1 MATTLDWQPDHL
13 DGYQQLVFELGR
25 DPDGEGEVA
34 AVLVRRQPRADEA
47 VHGAVLYVHG
57 FSDYFF
63 QTELADFFAARG
75 LAFYALD
82 LRKCGRARRPGQ
94 TAHYVSDLAYY
105 DDELERGLSAVAEA
119 HPGAPVLLA
128 AHSTGGLI
136 LPLWMDRR
144 RAKAGAAP
152 ATGVV
157 LNSPWLDLQI
167 YPAARR
173 AVLTQA
179 LRVLAKIVP
188 FRTLKQAPGV
198 YTSTLHTSG
207 TGEWEFDL
215 EFKPLLGFP
224 VSFGWLNAV
233 RRGQIRLHRGLD
245 IGVPSL
251 VLRSDRTDLSG
262 RYSDLSDRADLVL
275 DVEQIAGRS
284 SCLGRENTVVIIEGA
299 RHDVF
304 LSAPDVRGRAYAALG
319 EWLDQ
324 HPEVTGAATPAPSGG
339 VADVD
344 TDVAWLASAPEASEE
359 RR

>member
-1 MATTLDWQPDHL
+1 MATTLDWQPDSL
-13 DGYQQLVFELGR
+13 DGYQQLVFELGP
-25 DPDGEGEVA
+25 DPDGQGEVA

-47 VHGAVLYVHG
+47 VHGAVLYLHG

-63 QTELADFFAARG
+63 QAELADFFAARG

-82 LRKCGRARRPGQ
+82 LRKCGRARRTGQ

-105 DDELERGLSAVAEA
+105 DEELELALTAVAEA
-119 HPGAPVLLA
+119 HPGVPILLA

-136 LPLWMDRR
+136 LPLWVDRR
-144 RAKAGAAP
+144 RTKE
-152 ATGVV
+152 GVTPVSGLV
-157 LNSPWLDLQI
+157 LNSPWLDLQVH
-167 YPAARR
+167 PAARR

-179 LRVLAKIVP
+179 LRVLAKVAP
-188 FRTLKQAPGV
+188 FRALKQSPGV

-215 EFKPLLGFP
+215 ELKPLAGFP
-224 VSFGWLNAV
+224 VTFGWLNAI
-233 RRGQIRLHRGLD
+233 RRGQARLHRGLG

-262 RYSDLSDRADLVL
+262 RRSDLSDRADLVL

-284 SCLGRENTVVIIEGA
+284 GCLGSGNTIVTIPGA

-304 LSAPDVRGRAYAALG
+304 LSVPDVRGSAYAALG
-319 EWLDQ
+319 EWLNQ
-324 HPEVTGAATPAPSGG
+324 HPEVTGADSDATAAPA
-339 VADVD
+339 
-344 TDVAWLASAPEASEE
+344 
-359 RR
+359 

>member
-1 MATTLDWQPDHL
+1 MGEDNRMATTLDWQPDPL
-13 DGYQQLVFELGR
+13 EGYQQMVFELGR
-25 DPDGEGEVA
+25 DPDGEGDVA
-34 AVLVRRQPRADEA
+34 AVLVRRQPGADETA
-47 VHGAVLYVHG
+47 HGAVLYVHG

-105 DDELERGLSAVAEA
+105 DDELEHALAAVAEQ
-119 HPGAPVLLA
+119 HSGAPVLLA

-136 LPLWMDRR
+136 LPLWLDRR
-144 RAKAGAAP
+144 RTKRTVAP
-152 ATGVV
+152 VTGLV
-157 LNSPWLDLQI
+157 LNSPWFDLQV
-167 YPAARR
+167 YPDARR

-179 LRVLAKIVP
+179 LRVLAKVAP
-188 FRTLKQAPGV
+188 FRTLKQEPGV
-198 YTSTLHTSG
+198 YGDTLHASAR
-207 TGEWEFDL
+207 GEWEFDVEL
-215 EFKPLLGFP
+215 KPLAGFP

-233 RRGQIRLHRGLD
+233 RRGQVRLHRGVQ

-262 RYSDLSDRADLVL
+262 KYSDLSDRADLVL

-284 SCLGRENTVVIIEGA
+284 GCLGDKNTVVTIEGA

-304 LSAPDVRGRAYAALG
+304 LSSPEVRGRAYAALG
-319 EWLDQ
+319 DWLDQ
-324 HPEVTGAATPAPSGG
+324 HPEVTGAGS
-339 VADVD
+339 D
-344 TDVAWLASAPEASEE
+344 TAAASA
-359 RR
+359 

>member
-1 MATTLDWQPDHL
+1 MATTLDWKPDAL
-13 DGYQQLVFELGR
+13 EGYQQVVFELGR
-25 DPDGEGEVA
+25 DPDGEGDIG
-34 AVLVRRQPRADEA
+34 AVLVRRQPGADEV

-63 QTELADFFAARG
+63 QTELADFFAGRG

-94 TAHYVSDLAYY
+94 TAHYVSNLAFY
-105 DDELERGLSAVAEA
+105 DDELERALAAITEL

-136 LPLWMDRR
+136 LPLWLDRR
-144 RAKAGAAP
+144 RAKEGVAP
-152 ATGVV
+152 VTGLV
-157 LNSPWLDLQI
+157 LNSPWFDLQV

-179 LRVLAKIVP
+179 LRVLARVAP
-188 FRTLKQAPGV
+188 FRTLKQEPGV
-198 YTSTLHTSG
+198 YGDSLHVSAR
-207 TGEWEFDL
+207 GEWEFDVEL
-215 EFKPLLGFP
+215 KPLAGFP
-224 VSFGWLNAV
+224 VPFGWLNAV
-233 RRGQIRLHRGLD
+233 RRGQVRLHPGLQ

-262 RYSDLSDRADLVL
+262 KYSDLSDRADLVL

-284 SCLGRENTVVIIEGA
+284 GCLGDKNTIVTIDGA

-304 LSAPDVRGRAYAALG
+304 LSLPEVRARAYAAVG
-319 EWLDQ
+319 EWLDR
-324 HPEVTGAATPAPSGG
+324 S
-339 VADVD
+339 
-344 TDVAWLASAPEASEE
+344 
-359 RR
+359 